1 MKSDVLNMIQDCKQ
15 RLIHLKQVMHYED
28 KLKRLSEIEQQ
39 LSSGEVWSDPQKAQ
53 VLAQEQRLIKG
64 TTEPIGEIARVLHEC
79 EEFLNMASD
88 GSDDALIADLQ
99 KKAAEINAKIDQ
111 METRAFFTGPYDN
124 RDCYLTVQAGA
135 GGTDACDWAE
145 MLIRMYTQFCDRQK
159 FSANTVEISPNDE
172 GGIRSATLLI
182 KGDFAYG
189 MLRAEMGVHRLV
201 RISPYNASHKRQ
213 TSFAAVDVM
222 PLMDDIR
229 IEIKEQDLKLETF
242 KSGGAGG
249 QYVNKTESA
258 VRITHIPTGIVVQC
272 QSERNQQ
279 LNRKTAMSMLAAKL
293 YRLEEMKRDKEIR
306 SLCGERGEI
315 TFGRQIRSYTLHPFQ
330 LVKDHRTGFESSQV
344 QDVLDG
350 HLEDFIYAYHRWRN
364 SQAR

>member
-1 MKSDVLNMIQDCKQ
+1 MKSDVLNIIQDCKQ
-15 RLIHLKQVMHYED
+15 RLLHLKQVVRFDE
-28 KLKRLSEIEQQ
+28 KSKRLSEIEQQ

-53 VLAQEQRLIKG
+53 ALAQEQRSVKAV
-64 TTEPIGEIARVLHEC
+64 TEPISEIDKGLHES
-79 EEFLNMASD
+79 EEFLNMAAD

-99 KKAAEINAKIDQ
+99 KKCAEMRAHIDQ
-111 METRAFFTGPYDN
+111 LEVLAFFTGPYDD
-124 RDCYLTVQAGA
+124 RDCYVTIQAGA

-145 MLIRMYTQFCDRQK
+145 MLVRMYTQFADRQK
-159 FSANTVEISPNDE
+159 FTANTMEISPNDE
-172 GGIRSATLLI
+172 AGIRSATLLI
-182 KGDFAYG
+182 KGEFIYG

-222 PLMDDIR
+222 PLMDDIK

-258 VRITHIPTGIVVQC
+258 IRITHVPTGIIVQC

-293 YRLEEMKRDKEIR
+293 YRLEEMKRDKEVR
-306 SLCGERGEI
+306 AVCGERGEI
-315 TFGRQIRSYTLHPFQ
+315 TFGSQIRSYTLHPYQ

-350 HLEDFIYAYHRWRN
+350 HVEEFIYAYHRWRN
-364 SQAR
+364 SRPR